1 MQACDFEPACWSVNA
16 DGLDDIDECPV
27 GLLSFD
33 GENAPSL
40 NIIRGHLVSEHIPE
54 DRGLGFDFHFHREA
68 VFGLSRDRRYYVLRD
83 VQGRNAVPTSL
94 AFDGQDIYGQS
105 VIVANRK
112 IDVNPAISELT
123 VDLSGFREWIGKRFF
138 DESDCRA
145 EDGGRKL
152 EFSYPIETPENILLY
167 KNEDLKIYANHFAKQ
182 DGGYDAFFEF
192 SFKEMWRLNFKILR
206 SGGMPLDCVLEK
218 YFEPF
223 DRLLTFCMGFPGN
236 IEEIT
241 FTGVDPAVGGRYFD
255 QYIPGEKDRVNK
267 LAVNMP
273 LPYLDLI
280 GRFQDI
286 ADRWMSATGDARKAY
301 EAAAVLLGKWDK
313 ATSIMFL
320 ICAQGLEAIS
330 RVGENPKELDDE
342 KFEQRKNCVLGNI
355 KEDKIRR
362 WANNKLEHAN
372 SVAAGELAGRRLKK
386 LDGFADYVVPDRNL
400 FLRQHRESRN
410 AYTHLRESDSGDFLE
425 GIDLYWHARATQVL
439 QYGAIMLDLG
449 FQPSEVLSVF
459 KEKNFLRRYIR
470 ASREMYNKK

>member
-1 MQACDFEPACWSVNA
+1 M
-16 DGLDDIDECPV
+16 
-27 GLLSFD
+27 
-33 GENAPSL
+33 
-40 NIIRGHLVSEHIPE
+40 
-54 DRGLGFDFHFHREA
+54 
-68 VFGLSRDRRYYVLRD
+68 
-83 VQGRNAVPTSL
+83 
-94 AFDGQDIYGQS
+94 
-105 VIVANRK
+105 
-112 IDVNPAISELT
+112 
-123 VDLSGFREWIGKRFF
+123 
-138 DESDCRA
+138 
-145 EDGGRKL
+145 
-152 EFSYPIETPENILLY
+152 
-167 KNEDLKIYANHFAKQ
+167 
-182 DGGYDAFFEF
+182 
-192 SFKEMWRLNFKILR
+192 
-206 SGGMPLDCVLEK
+206 
-218 YFEPF
+218 
-223 DRLLTFCMGFPGN
+223 
-236 IEEIT
+236 
-241 FTGVDPAVGGRYFD
+241 
-255 QYIPGEKDRVNK
+255 NK